1 MIKYKKGYKYQLF
14 KVYKIQTNI
23 RSVSNIKTHFL
34 MLNTVGLLTI
44 KRGYSWDGPS
54 GPAIDTKNF
63 MRGSLIHD
71 ALYQLISMR
80 KLAGKWRKEAD
91 ITLKNICRED
101 GMSGIRSCWV
111 YFAVRKFGGFF
122 VKKDKKVYTAP

>member
-1 MIKYKKGYKYQLF
+1 MIQYKKGYKYQLF
-14 KVYKIQTNI
+14 KAYSIQTNI
-23 RSVSNIKTHFL
+23 RPVANIKTHFL
-34 MLNTVGLLTI
+34 TLNVNGLLRI

-54 GPAIDTKNF
+54 GPAIDTKGF

-80 KLAGKWRKEAD
+80 RLSKKWRKEAD
-91 ITLKNICRED
+91 VILKTVCRGD
-101 GMSGIRSCWV
+101 GMSRIRASWV

-122 VKKDKKVYTAP
+122 VSTDKKVYTAP